1 METMY
6 WITRL
11 DAICVAF
18 NIIMVFCI
26 IGTLAFIICRI
37 INKAAE
43 YEDNAEQAGKIATG
57 LIAFVSIL
65 PISIAAVIF
74 VPDTKEALVI
84 YGVGGT
90 LEWIKENDNAK
101 QIPDKAVEALNL
113 YLDNIMEQQSK
124 PTQDSL
130 ANSQSR

>member
-1 METMY
+1 MEAMY

-26 IGTLAFIICRI
+26 IGTLVFIVCRI
-37 INKAAE
+37 VNKAAE
-43 YEDNAEQAGKIATG
+43 YESVAEQAGIIAG
-57 LIAFVSIL
+57 RLIAFVSIL

-113 YLDNIMEQQSK
+113 YLDNIITENAEKSV
-124 PTQDSL
+124 D
-130 ANSQSR
+130 NEE